1 MCRSL
6 VCLLLLASSLVL
18 DEFVAVVWQGCQA
31 AVEVQQG
38 FGVCDVGLC
47 SQSELCYCTVKPKL
61 EEADKC

>member
-18 DEFVAVVWQGCQA
+18 DEFVAVVWQGWQA
-31 AVEVQQG
+31 AVEVQQR

-47 SQSELCYCTVKPKL
+47 S
-61 EEADKC
+61 